1 MKYRNS
7 AKCINCRKL
16 PPVLDTNVSLAGLK
30 SVRGRRWWIMEESAS
45 TVRDKTSS
53 CSILHNRYAAKL
65 TPIHKLGITVSTP
78 DILYWYWWKTAAM
91 ATLWR
96 RIVIGFVYRQQQ
108 PCSLETS
115 EMNESLESNIIADNG
130 SHFVTHHSADPW
142 PAWPVTHDPIPDHGM
157 SRSRLLTN
165 HDVQSGILGIAC
177 AVYTCIVYTVKSS
190 SLHSSRQFL
199 QAENC

>member
-53 CSILHNRYAAKL
+53 CSVLHNRYAAKL

-115 EMNESLESNIIADNG
+115 EMSESLESNN
-130 SHFVTHHSADPW
+130 SWQWVTFYDPSFSWPMTRMTRDPW
-142 PAWPVTHDPIPDHGM
+142 PNPRPWHESITATHESWCAIW
-157 SRSRLLTN
+157 N
-165 HDVQSGILGIAC
+165 LGYSLC
-177 AVYTCIVYTVKSS
+177 SVYF
-190 SLHSSRQFL
+190 HSIYSKI
-199 QAENC
+199 